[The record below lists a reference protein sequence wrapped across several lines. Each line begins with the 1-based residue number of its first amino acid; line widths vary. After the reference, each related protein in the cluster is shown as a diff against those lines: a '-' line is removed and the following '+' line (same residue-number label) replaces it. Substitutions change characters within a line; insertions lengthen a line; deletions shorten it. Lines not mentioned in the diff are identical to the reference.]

1 MRRLLAC
8 TGFVALVSGFIA
20 TPSASAQQSVT
31 WFIGGF
37 VPRGFESRDPNDVLV
52 HNLLLEH
59 PLVFEVGDFHNITVG
74 GEYLVALGHNLE
86 AGLGVSFYQKSVP
99 TINRDLTFTNGDEI
113 QSLLKLRTV
122 PINATVRFLPLG
134 RRAPV
139 QPYVGGGV
147 AVINWHYSESG
158 DFVASDGV
166 TIVRGTFEGS
176 GTDVGPLVLGG
187 VRFPIGAVDLGG
199 EIRYQWATGALP
211 PDQDFA
217 GSVIDLGGLNY
228 LFTLNIRF

>member
-37 VPRGFESRDPNDVLV
+37 VPRGESARDVNDVLV
-52 HNLLLEH
+52 QNLLLRH
-59 PLVFEVGDFHNITVG
+59 PLVFEVSDFHNVTVG
-74 GEYLVALGHNLE
+74 GEWLVAIGNNLE

-99 TINRDLTFTNGDEI
+99 TVNRDRTFINGDEI
-113 QSLLKLRTV
+113 EATLKLRTV
-122 PINATVRFLPLG
+122 PFAATVRFLPLG
-134 RRAPV
+134 RRAAV
-139 QPYVGGGV
+139 QPYVGAGV
-147 AVINWHYSESG
+147 GVINWHYSESG
-158 DFVASDGV
+158 DFLASDDV
-166 TIVRGTFEGS
+166 RIVRGTFEGN
-176 GTDVGPLVLGG
+176 GTDVGPIVLGG
-187 VRFPIGAVDLGG
+187 VRFPLGGVDLGG
-199 EIRYQWATGALP
+199 EIRYQWAKGTLP
-211 PDQDFA
+211 PEEDFA